1 MKKIA
6 LFLSALL
13 SVCCLFTGCGASKS
27 KNYYI
32 ISKNYEESKK
42 GDSLPV
48 YSKSF
53 EIIGGKDVMPIGTY
67 SGPSTGGIVNAYLIE
82 SMVND
87 ESFVIYK
94 DLGINMFNASLD
106 AAEAGDNVAKML
118 ELCSKYKMGF
128 FVKDSRFLNESNV
141 TQKTEEEIEEH
152 MRKYLKYDSY
162 CGIVARDEPDMATI
176 DNYAIFNEK
185 FRNISF
191 SEMYDIYYNALPIYS
206 SAEQLGTES
215 YEEYARYYIEK
226 LKLDYFSYD
235 FYPFGATH
243 RLRTDYFEN
252 LSIVKNL
259 CDDYRLPFWSFIQ
272 CGASFEGHVSEC
284 VPNEGEFIWNVNTC
298 LAYGTK
304 GVQYFTLSQ
313 PSFFLD
319 PDDEL
324 GATREGIFGYYN
336 NKNEW
341 YYYARKINRQIA
353 AVDEVLMN
361 ASNQGVI
368 FHGESPTKVSDGK
381 EVIKEFRQLKTVAG
395 DDSLIG
401 CFDYYGGTAFY
412 VVNNSFENKD
422 AKVQMR
428 FDGEYGFDV
437 IQRAETVTVV
447 GNTLQLRLDAGEGAL
462 VVIK

>member
-1 MKKIA
+1 MKKSA
-6 LFLSALL
+6 LFILL
-13 SVCCLFTGCGASKS
+13 PLCACLLFTGCGGSS

-32 ISKNYEESKK
+32 ISNNYIESQK
-42 GDSLPV
+42 GDPLPV

-53 EIIGGKDVMPIGTY
+53 EIIGGKDVMPVGTY
-67 SGPSTGGIVNAYLIE
+67 SGPSTGAIVNAFVIE

-87 ESFVIYK
+87 ESFMLYK
-94 DLGINMFNASLD
+94 DLGINMFNASLN
-106 AAEAGDNVAKML
+106 AAEAGDNVVKML
-118 ELCSKYKMGF
+118 ELCEKYKMGF
-128 FVKDSRFLNESNV
+128 FVKDSNFLNDSNV
-141 TQKTEEEIEEH
+141 TQITEEEISEH
-152 MRKYLKYDSY
+152 MRKYLKYASY
-162 CGIVARDEPDMATI
+162 CGIVARDEPDMTQI
-176 DNYAIFNEK
+176 DDYAVFNENYRK
-185 FRNISF
+185 LSF
-191 SEMYDIYYNALPIYS
+191 SDMYDLYYNALPIYAG
-206 SAEQLGTES
+206 SAMFGTET
-215 YEEYARYYIEK
+215 YEEYVRYYIEK

-235 FYPFGATH
+235 FYPFGAKH

-252 LSIVKNL
+252 LSVVKNL
-259 CDDYRLPFWSFIQ
+259 CDEYHLPFWSFIQ

-304 GVQYFTLSQ
+304 GMQYFTLTQ

-319 PDDEL
+319 TSDEL

-341 YYYARKINRQIA
+341 YYYARKINKQIA

-368 FHGESPTKVSDGK
+368 FHGGSPSPVSTGK
-381 EVIKEFRQLKTVAG
+381 EVINAFRQLKSVAG
-395 DDSLIG
+395 NDSLIG

-412 VVNNSFENKD
+412 VVNNSFENRD
-422 AKVQMR
+422 AKVQLY

-437 IQRAETVTVV
+437 IQRATKATVV
-447 GNTLQLRLDAGEGAL
+447 GNSLELRLDAGEGAL